1 MIDWKL
7 ESLENGK
14 EISAIQFQ
22 TEKEEYLWRNSK
34 LPYHFWIFW
43 PNGKNPYTPKFFSS
57 GMTLKRVRCSF
68 VVLTYS
74 LDKAPDHIIG
84 LNMVLDAIFMGRQD
98 SQKLQG
104 LYGNWI
110 TQLYFKIDFAQ
121 LMNRIFTSKF
131 EGCSWTRSCSVD
143 F

>member
-1 MIDWKL
+1 MTLKRVRCSFVVL
-7 ESLENGK
+7 TNSLDKAPDHIIGFNMVLDK
-14 EISAIQFQ
+14 QM
-22 TEKEEYLWRNSK
+22 
-34 LPYHFWIFW
+34 IFW
-43 PNGKNPYTPKFFSS
+43 PNDKNPYTPKFFSS